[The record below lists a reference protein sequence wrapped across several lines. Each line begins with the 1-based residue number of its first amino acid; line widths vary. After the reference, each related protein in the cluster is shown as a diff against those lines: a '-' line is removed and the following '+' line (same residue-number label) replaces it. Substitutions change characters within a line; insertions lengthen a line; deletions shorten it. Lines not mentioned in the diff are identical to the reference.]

1 MLKSGGYLTYLVGK
15 WHLGFATWAMT
26 PVRRGFGYFYGMYG
40 GFAHYFSHMSA
51 EPAGPG
57 VYFVMVLIATLLEY
71 TFCLFIMVLVINRVI
86 THLSLYYI
94 TCWYIFDKLSVL
106 GNTLYMYI

>member
-71 TFCLFIMVLVINRVI
+71 TFCLFIMVLVN
-86 THLSLYYI
+86 
-94 TCWYIFDKLSVL
+94 K
-106 GNTLYMYI
+106 